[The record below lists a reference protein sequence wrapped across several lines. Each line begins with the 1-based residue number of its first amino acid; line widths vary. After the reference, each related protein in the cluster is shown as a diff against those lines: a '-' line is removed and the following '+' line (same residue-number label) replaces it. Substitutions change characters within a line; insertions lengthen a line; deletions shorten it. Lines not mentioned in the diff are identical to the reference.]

1 MALTPARFMA
11 RVTSASVLLLGLLF
25 PVFAQRPSGR
35 AVTDIPTPQ
44 TNPITVKIC
53 VRDSRG
59 LPLEFAAFV
68 RLYSAVSR
76 YDVKSATGE
85 SSTANFPNV
94 PPGEYEVEVRAQ
106 GYQTASEEVDVVSFG
121 GDVSVYLYLQNET
134 GDPTNNVPGKRAV
147 MAPKL
152 RNEVEKGLSVMQKK
166 DYAGARA
173 HFLKASQM
181 APANP
186 DVLYLLGTAELGLK
200 NIDAAKTDFDNALR
214 LEPSNQRTLLALGDV
229 ELQSGDVS
237 SAILILE
244 KAFDL
249 NGADWRVH
257 YLLASAYFR
266 AGCLPEAETHASRG
280 AALAKE
286 KGAAILYLLGEIQA
300 AEDKTSEAK
309 RTRERILVE
318 FPNDPIVRETKGKLA
333 GATAISSVAKQS
345 ANAIAKPPV
354 PQVTPAGLIPVE
366 DHPWAPPD
374 IDAKEYRVASDAA
387 CNIDEVLAR
396 ADLRLKSQLM
406 NFEKFTATER
416 IEHQQVDRYGVP
428 GPVSSKEFSYI
439 VFVRKIPPDVFY
451 LEENRAEGNDLA
463 AFPTSLATTGLNSLG
478 ISVLKA
484 SSTRNYE
491 YRCEGLTNLR
501 GEATWQVRFEERK
514 GANST
519 TRQWRKKGQI
529 VNIPLKGRFWL
540 TASNYDLLRIETD
553 LVKPLPEIELSLDHL
568 IVDYGPVRFENGNV
582 RLWLPWSAEMF
593 MQLHGNRYHHKHY
606 LTNYYL
612 FSVDTAHKIGA
623 PKNGTGDKNKPS
635 PEAEAAP

>member
-11 RVTSASVLLLGLLF
+11 RIASVSVLLLGLLF

-35 AVTDIPTPQ
+35 AVADIPAPQ
-44 TNPITVKIC
+44 TNPTTVKIC

-68 RLYSAVSR
+68 RLYSVVSR

-85 SSTANFPNV
+85 GSTANFPNV
-94 PPGEYEVEVRAQ
+94 SPGEYEVEVRAQ
-106 GYQTASEEVDVVSFG
+106 GYQTASEAVNVVSFG

-134 GDPTNNVPGKRAV
+134 GDAANNVQGKSVV

-166 DYAGARA
+166 DYAGART

-186 DVLYLLGTAELGLK
+186 DVLYLLGTAELTLK

-214 LEPSNQRTLLALGDV
+214 LEPSNQRFLLALGDA

-249 NGADWRVH
+249 NGADWRIH

-266 AGCLPEAETHASRG
+266 AGRLSEAKTHASRG
-280 AALAKE
+280 AAMAKE
-286 KGAAILYLLGEIQA
+286 RGAAILCLLGEIQF
-300 AEDKTSEAK
+300 AEGKTSEAK
-309 RTRERILVE
+309 ETWELVLAE
-318 FPNDPIVRETKGKLA
+318 FPNDPIVPETKGKLEGTA
-333 GATAISSVAKQS
+333 GVSSVTKQS
-345 ANAIAKPPV
+345 ANAIAKPPIS
-354 PQVTPAGLIPVE
+354 QATPAGLIPVE
-366 DHPWAPPD
+366 ERPWAPPD
-374 IDAKEYRVASDAA
+374 IDAKEYRIASDAA

-406 NFEKFTATER
+406 NLEEFTATER

-428 GPVSSKEFSYI
+428 GPVFSKEFSYI
-439 VFVRKIPPDVFY
+439 VFVRKIRPDSFY
-451 LEENRAEGNDLA
+451 LEENRAEGNDLS
-463 AFPTSLATTGLNSLG
+463 AFPTPLATTGLNSLG
-478 ISVLKA
+478 ISMLKA
-484 SSTRNYE
+484 SSAKNYE

-501 GEATWQVRFEERK
+501 GEAAWQVRFEERK
-514 GANST
+514 GANSS
-519 TRQWRKKGQI
+519 TRQWRKKGQL
-529 VNIPLKGRFWL
+529 VNIPLKGRFWV

-553 LVKPLPEIELSLDHL
+553 LIKPLAELELSLDHL
-568 IVDYGPVRFENGNV
+568 VVDYGPVSFENGNV

-623 PKNGTGDKNKPS
+623 PKNGTGNKNQPS
-635 PEAEAAP
+635 PDTEAAP

>member
-1 MALTPARFMA
+1 MALIPARFMA
-11 RVTSASVLLLGLLF
+11 RVASVGVLLFGLLCPAF
-25 PVFAQRPSGR
+25 GQRPNNHTVG
-35 AVTDIPTPQ
+35 DIPTPQ

-59 LPLEFAAFV
+59 LPLEFPAFV
-68 RLYSAVSR
+68 RLYSVVSR

-85 SSTANFPNV
+85 GSTASFPNV
-94 PPGEYEVEVRAQ
+94 PPGEYQVEIRAQ
-106 GYQTASEEVDVVSFG
+106 GYQIASEEVNVVSFG

-134 GDPTNNVPGKRAV
+134 GDATNNLPGKKVV

-152 RNEVEKGLSVMQKK
+152 RNEVEKGLSLMQKK
-166 DYAGARA
+166 DYAGART

-181 APANP
+181 APADP

-200 NIDAAKTDFDNALR
+200 NIGAAKTDFDNALR

-237 SAILILE
+237 SAILSLE

-249 NGADWRVH
+249 NGADWRIH
-257 YLLASAYFR
+257 YLLASAYFH
-266 AGCLPEAETHASRG
+266 AGRLSEAETHASRG

-286 KGAAILYLLGEIQA
+286 RGAAILYLLGEIQS
-300 AEDKTSEAK
+300 AEGKTSEAK
-309 RTRERILVE
+309 ETWERVLVK
-318 FPNDPIVRETKGKLA
+318 FPNDPIVQETKGKLQGAA
-333 GATAISSVAKQS
+333 GVSSVARRS
-345 ANAIAKPPV
+345 TNAIAKPPA

-366 DHPWAPPD
+366 EHPWSPPD
-374 IDAKEYRVASDAA
+374 IDAKEYRIASNAA

-428 GPVSSKEFSYI
+428 GPVFSKEFSYI
-439 VFVRKIPPDVFY
+439 VFVRKIPPDTFY
-451 LEENRAEGNDLA
+451 LDENRAEGNDLS
-463 AFPTSLATTGLNSLG
+463 AFPTPLATTGLNSLG

-484 SSTRNYE
+484 SSAKNYE

-501 GEATWQVRFEERK
+501 GEATWQIHFEERK
-514 GANST
+514 GSNSS

-553 LVKPLPEIELSLDHL
+553 LVKPLPELELSLDHL
-568 IVDYGPVRFENGNV
+568 IVDYGPVSFENGNV
-582 RLWLPWSAEMF
+582 KLWLPWSAEMF

-606 LTNYYL
+606 LTDYYL
-612 FSVDTAHKIGA
+612 FSVDTAHKIDA
-623 PKNGTGDKNKPS
+623 PKNGAGVKTQPS
-635 PEAEAAP
+635 PEAEATP

>member
-1 MALTPARFMA
+1 MALTPAQYMA
-11 RVTSASVLLLGLLF
+11 RVASVSVLLFGLSF
-25 PVFAQRPSGR
+25 PVSAQRPSGR
-35 AVTDIPTPQ
+35 TVADIPTPQ

-68 RLYSAVSR
+68 RLYSVVSR
-76 YDVKSATGE
+76 FDVKSATGE
-85 SSTANFPNV
+85 GSTANFPNV

-106 GYQTASEEVDVVSFG
+106 GYQTASEAVNVVSFG

-134 GDPTNNVPGKRAV
+134 GDAVNNVPGKKVV

-152 RNEVEKGLSVMQKK
+152 RYEVEKGLSVMQKK
-166 DYAGARA
+166 DYAGART

-186 DVLYLLGTAELGLK
+186 DVLYLLGTSELGLK
-200 NIDAAKTDFDNALR
+200 NIDAAKSDFDNALR

-249 NGADWRVH
+249 NGADWRIH

-266 AGCLPEAETHASRG
+266 AGRPSEAEMHASRG

-286 KGAAILYLLGEIQA
+286 KGAAILYLLGEIKS
-300 AEDKTSEAK
+300 AEGKTSEAK
-309 RTRERILVE
+309 ETWERVLAE
-318 FPNDPIVRETKGKLA
+318 FPNDPIVQETKGKLEGTA
-333 GATAISSVAKQS
+333 GVSSVAKRP
-345 ANAIAKPPV
+345 ANAIAKPPA

-366 DHPWAPPD
+366 EHPWAPPD
-374 IDAKEYRVASDAA
+374 IDAKEYRIASDAA
-387 CNIDEVLAR
+387 CDINEVLAR

-428 GPVSSKEFSYI
+428 GPVFSKEFSYI
-439 VFVRKIPPDVFY
+439 VFVRKIPPDTFY
-451 LEENRAEGNDLA
+451 LEENRAEGNDLS
-463 AFPTSLATTGLNSLG
+463 AFPTPLATTGLNSLG
-478 ISVLKA
+478 ISVLRA
-484 SSTRNYE
+484 SSAKNYE
-491 YRCEGLTNLR
+491 YLCEGLTNLR
-501 GEATWQVRFEERK
+501 GEATWQIRFEERK
-514 GANST
+514 GANSS

-553 LVKPLPEIELSLDHL
+553 LVRPLPELELSLDHL
-568 IVDYGPVRFENGNV
+568 IVDYGPVSFENGNV

-612 FSVDTAHKIGA
+612 FSVETSHTIGA
-623 PKNGTGDKNKPS
+623 PKNATGDKNQLS
-635 PEAEAAP
+635 PDAEAGP

>member
-1 MALTPARFMA
+1 MAFTPARFMA
-11 RVTSASVLLLGLLF
+11 RVTSVGVLLFGLLF
-25 PVFAQRPSGR
+25 PAFAQRPSGR
-35 AVTDIPTPQ
+35 AVADVPMPQ

-68 RLYSAVSR
+68 RLYSVVSH
-76 YDVKSATGE
+76 YDLKSATGE
-85 SSTANFPNV
+85 SSTASFPSV

-106 GYQTASEEVDVVSFG
+106 GYQTASEAVNVVSFG

-134 GDPTNNVPGKRAV
+134 GDATNNVPGKRAV

-152 RNEVEKGLSVMQKK
+152 RNEVEKGLSVMKKK
-166 DYAGARA
+166 DYAGART

-266 AGCLPEAETHASRG
+266 AGRLSEAETNASRG

-286 KGAAILYLLGEIQA
+286 KGAAILHLLGEIQA

-309 RTRERILVE
+309 RTWERILVE
-318 FPNDPIVRETKGKLA
+318 FPNDPIVRETKGKLE
-333 GATAISSVAKQS
+333 GAAAVSSAAKQS
-345 ANAIAKPPV
+345 PNAIAKPPV
-354 PQVTPAGLIPVE
+354 PQVTPPGLIPVE
-366 DHPWAPPD
+366 EHPWAPSD
-374 IDAKEYRVASDAA
+374 IDAKEYRIANDAT

-428 GPVSSKEFSYI
+428 GPIFSKEFSYI
-439 VFVRKIPPDVFY
+439 VFVRRIPPDTFY
-451 LEENRAEGNDLA
+451 LDENRAEGNDLS
-463 AFPTSLATTGLNSLG
+463 AFPTPLATTGLNSLG
-478 ISVLKA
+478 ISVLRAA
-484 SSTRNYE
+484 SARNYE

-501 GEATWQVRFEERK
+501 GEATWQVRFEERQ
-514 GANST
+514 GANSS

-553 LVKPLPEIELSLDHL
+553 LVKPLPVLELSLDHL
-568 IVDYGPVRFENGNV
+568 IVDYGPVSFENGNV

-623 PKNGTGDKNKPS
+623 PKNGTDDKNQPR
-635 PEAEAAP
+635 PDAETTP